1 MLYST
6 NSFILRKRN
15 LSEKDQ
21 IITVFSRDKGKL
33 DLVSKA
39 SKSVLSKK
47 ASKLELM
54 NEVRLTI
61 VKGKNLDILTE
72 CRLIDSWKEIKF
84 QNKHGNYL
92 FILAEMLV
100 SSETDIDEISQVYD
114 STEELLNFLNEK
126 DLPIEKLEFY
136 ISFWVI
142 NYLRILGF
150 SDDYEEIRSDDL
162 ENRVIKYLSD
172 KEFSLKVKL
181 DYSKI
186 QTKELL
192 TKSVNLFEKVIDK
205 KLRCMELI

>member
-54 NEVRLTI
+54 NEVKLTI

-72 CRLIDSWKEIKF
+72 CRLTDSWKEIKF

-92 FILAEMLV
+92 FILAEILV
-100 SSETDIDEISQVYD
+100 SSETDTDEISEVYD
-114 STEELLNFLNEK
+114 STEELLNFLNVK

-150 SDDYEEIRSDDL
+150 SDDYEEIKIDDL

-172 KEFSLKVKL
+172 KEFSPKVKL

>member
-21 IITVFSRDKGKL
+21 IITVFSMDKGKI

-54 NEVRLTI
+54 NEVKLTI

-72 CRLIDSWKEIKF
+72 CKLIDSWKEIKF
-84 QNKHGNYL
+84 QNKQGNYL
-92 FILAEMLV
+92 FILAEILV
-100 SSETDIDEISQVYD
+100 NSEADTEELSEVYD
-114 STEELLNFLNEK
+114 STKSLLQLLNEK
-126 DLPIEKLEFY
+126 DIKIDKLHFF
-136 ISFWVI
+136 ISYWVI

-150 SDDYEEIRSDDL
+150 SDDYEEIRIDNL

-172 KEFSLKVKL
+172 KEFNPKLNL

-186 QTKELL
+186 DSKKLL
-192 TKSVNLFEKVIDK
+192 EKSVNLFEKVIDK

>member
-54 NEVRLTI
+54 NEVKLTI

-72 CRLIDSWKEIKF
+72 CKLLDSWKEIKF

-92 FILAEMLV
+92 FILAEILV
-100 SSETDIDEISQVYD
+100 NSEADTEELSEVYD
-114 STEELLNFLNEK
+114 SIQSLLKMLDQQDIKK
-126 DLPIEKLEFY
+126 DRLQFF
-136 ISFWVI
+136 ISYWVI

-150 SDDYEEIRSDDL
+150 SDDYEEIKSDVL
-162 ENRVIKYLSD
+162 ENRVIKYLAD
-172 KEFSLKVKL
+172 KEFNSKISL

-186 QTKELL
+186 DTKLL
-192 TKSVNLFEKVIDK
+192 LEKSVNLFEKVIDK

>member
-54 NEVRLTI
+54 NEVKLTI

-72 CRLIDSWKEIKF
+72 CRLTDSWKEIKF

-92 FILAEMLV
+92 FILAEILV
-100 SSETDIDEISQVYD
+100 SSETDTDEISEVYD
-114 STEELLNFLNEK
+114 STDELLNFLNVK

-150 SDDYEEIRSDDL
+150 SDDYEEIKIDDL

-172 KEFSLKVKL
+172 KEFSPKVKL

>member
-54 NEVRLTI
+54 NEVKLTI

-72 CRLIDSWKEIKF
+72 CRLTDSWKEIKF

-92 FILAEMLV
+92 FILAEILV
-100 SSETDIDEISQVYD
+100 SSETDTDEISEVYD
-114 STEELLNFLNEK
+114 STDVLLNFLNVK

-150 SDDYEEIRSDDL
+150 SDDYEEIKIDDL

-172 KEFSLKVKL
+172 KEFSPKVKL